1 MTVASR
7 HGTTTFIVDP
17 HESANVSGL
26 AGIDYILE
34 QTEDVKANVYV
45 MMPSCVP
52 ATGIDDNGCTLT
64 AQDMAPYLNNSR
76 ILGLGEVMDSISV
89 VQGDKG
95 MHDKLEL
102 FEGRIRDGHAPFLV
116 EGDLQAYAMAGI
128 ATDHECSF
136 FDYAMRERRNGLT
149 ILIREGSAARNLE
162 ALVGGLVQRKMNGEG
177 FCFCTDD
184 KHIEDIQQ
192 EGHIDHN
199 VRKAIRLG
207 MNSVSA
213 IKMAT
218 INAAN
223 CYGLKD
229 KGAIAPGRQA
239 DLLVLSD
246 LVNVEVEDVYY
257 KGQLIDKNENI
268 VIKPCASELKNTVH
282 VAEFSKEAFHLESK
296 DGTFPVIL
304 CEEGQITTRKGTLKA
319 SDGPCEFQP
328 DDDYQKIAV
337 VERHKATGKI
347 GRGVIGGFGI
357 RGGAIAS
364 SVSHD
369 SHNII
374 VIGDNDED
382 MELAVRELIRTQGGY
397 TIVENHKVF
406 DTLAL
411 PVMGL
416 MSDKGFEKDNAT
428 LKRMIQK
435 AHDMGVKKGHD
446 PFITLS
452 FMALPVIPQ
461 IRITPR
467 GVYDVENGSFY

>member
-1 MTVASR
+1 
-7 HGTTTFIVDP
+7 
-17 HESANVSGL
+17 
-26 AGIDYILE
+26 
-34 QTEDVKANVYV
+34 
-45 MMPSCVP
+45 
-52 ATGIDDNGCTLT
+52 
-64 AQDMAPYLNNSR
+64 
-76 ILGLGEVMDSISV
+76 
-89 VQGDKG
+89 
-95 MHDKLEL
+95 
-102 FEGRIRDGHAPFLV
+102 
-116 EGDLQAYAMAGI
+116 
-128 ATDHECSF
+128 
-136 FDYAMRERRNGLT
+136 
-149 ILIREGSAARNLE
+149 
-162 ALVGGLVQRKMNGEG
+162 
-177 FCFCTDD
+177 
-184 KHIEDIQQ
+184 
-192 EGHIDHN
+192 
-199 VRKAIRLG
+199 

-257 KGQLIDKNENI
+257 KGQLLDKNENI

-364 SVSHD
+364 RVSHD